1 MDKSPPSLKQR
12 AENKERDVTDANCML
27 VLPLPR
33 FVLFF
38 VFNTLMYEFICIM
51 VHPIQKAVG
60 LSRGISLSK

>member
-1 MDKSPPSLKQR
+1 MYKSPPSLKER
-12 AENKERDVTDANCML
+12 GENKGDVTDANSTL

-33 FVLFF
+33 FVLFS

-60 LSRGISLSK
+60 SSQGISLSK